1 MLLLSFIIASI
12 VVDLVHCVIRWSLFC
27 LVFSCR
33 LELLLLMKKGWP
45 QTQQGREWWK
55 EGGMVRWCYHL
66 SLWCVLLTTVWS
78 WSPSVA
84 AKVGLSSSDQPMIS
98 WRGGYP
104 RAGLLLC
111 LEWPVSHLL
120 RLDTPRVVQVS
131 QCLVRGK
138 KERRVSDHAQL
149 VGHLIFCICS
159 RLAFSVLPP
168 LSKGDQQRRVRGH
181 WCVKAGDYGDD
192 DSD

>member
-1 MLLLSFIIASI
+1 
-12 VVDLVHCVIRWSLFC
+12 
-27 LVFSCR
+27 
-33 LELLLLMKKGWP
+33 
-45 QTQQGREWWK
+45 
-55 EGGMVRWCYHL
+55 MVRWCYHL

-131 QCLVRGK
+131 QCLVREK
-138 KERRVSDHAQL
+138 KGVRPCPTGRPSYLLYLLKACFL
-149 VGHLIFCICS
+149 C
-159 RLAFSVLPP
+159 LASFIQGWPAEAC
-168 LSKGDQQRRVRGH
+168 QRALMCKS
-181 WCVKAGDYGDD
+181 W
-192 DSD
+192 